1 VAEQKTSNNSCD
13 SATAL
18 SFTERMLDIMIDDF
32 HEKRQSKRR
41 KEDGQLEFLLN
52 QVKLAIRLPILS
64 AKDVLMNAVDTI
76 EKGEKI

>member
-1 VAEQKTSNNSCD
+1 
-13 SATAL
+13 
-18 SFTERMLDIMIDDF
+18 MIDDF